1 MLPARRL
8 CPNLRIAV
16 VSQDHNRASQHA
28 SGDVSHWV
36 QGGYAQYEAG
46 STGPVSGDATHWG
59 AVTHQYEA
67 GSKPVSEWRGNPLG
81 DYAPTRLAASQ

>member
-1 MLPARRL
+1 MLPTQHWAAMPQYRVAGSKLVSDDVTHLVAMPHSRL
-8 CPNLRIAV
+8 A
-16 VSQDHNRASQHA
+16 ASQYA

-59 AVTHQYEA
+59 TVARQYKA
-67 GSKPVSEWRGNPLG
+67 GSKPVSE
-81 DYAPTRLAASQ
+81 